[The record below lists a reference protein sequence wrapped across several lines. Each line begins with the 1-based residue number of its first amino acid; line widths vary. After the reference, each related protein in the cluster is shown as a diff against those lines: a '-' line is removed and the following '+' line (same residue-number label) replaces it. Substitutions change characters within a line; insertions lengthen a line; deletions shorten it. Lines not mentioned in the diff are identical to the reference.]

1 MRHWGYK
8 CFAYSKV
15 RDSLMWGEGCP
26 DSGVWLKQYEPFDL
40 HAAFST
46 AFSVGLRA
54 GLHSQVSPCTVR
66 IQAFFVF
73 TAWLTL
79 CPRDSLP
86 SIWRGRSREQ
96 RQFQWILYWK
106 IIMSAA
112 YWREFT
118 ATNDNIND
126 ISFSPF
132 LWYDIKGHGI
142 FISHA
147 QSWDLHVTWPKSW
160 HCHKG
165 PVSLPYC
172 RILITRKPS
181 LREIWWLSISQ
192 ILRRK
197 KSDFFFWSIHLQ
209 SMCLRHKVRHH
220 FKWSLP
226 RFV

>member
-1 MRHWGYK
+1 
-8 CFAYSKV
+8 
-15 RDSLMWGEGCP
+15 MWGEGCP
-26 DSGVWLKQYEPFDL
+26 CSRVWLKQYEPFDL

-66 IQAFFVF
+66 IQASFVF

-118 ATNDNIND
+118 ATNDNFND
-126 ISFSPF
+126 ISFSMI
-132 LWYDIKGHGI
+132 WY
-142 FISHA
+142 
-147 QSWDLHVTWPKSW
+147 QRSWDLHITCPVLGSSRHMAKVMTLSQ
-160 HCHKG
+160 G
-165 PVSLPYC
+165 PC
-172 RILITRKPS
+172 
-181 LREIWWLSISQ
+181 
-192 ILRRK
+192 
-197 KSDFFFWSIHLQ
+197 
-209 SMCLRHKVRHH
+209 
-220 FKWSLP
+220 
-226 RFV
+226 